1 MLEGNL
7 KMDKP
12 TNLAFSDEATFAF
25 FRGEILIPFVTI
37 ASGFIAAL
45 VTSEGPL
52 TDFVLPG
59 AALSAA
65 WLGWVGIFVL
75 IAWGHRIREKHLIN
89 RMFAGEIWECLQFP
103 SSAWQAL
110 VEAHCNLI
118 SPKDE
123 GLKAYIGAVYSSI
136 VGIIIAI
143 ILIAVGMFAVEESE
157 IKTMFWIIAGVVFL
171 LFLGAGLFQPMVARY
186 KADRYRRKALRIAE
200 PRVWFASN
208 GIYHEALG
216 HTSLKDLEKVTDQT
230 RSRKAIQF
238 TLVVSTDSSDDLVE
252 IRFPVPSGCEE
263 RAGRLVR
270 RYRQERLHTGS
281 S

>member
-1 MLEGNL
+1 
-7 KMDKP
+7 MDKP
-12 TNLAFSDEATFAF
+12 TNLAFSDEATFTF
-25 FRGEILIPFVTI
+25 FRAEILIPFVTI
-37 ASGFIAAL
+37 ISGFVAAL
-45 VTSEGPL
+45 VTSKGPL
-52 TDFVLPG
+52 AELALPC
-59 AALSAA
+59 AAMSVS
-65 WLGWVGIFVL
+65 WLGWVGVFVL
-75 IAWGHRIREKHLIN
+75 IAWGHRFSEKRSIN
-89 RMFAGEIWECLQFP
+89 RMFAGEIWECWQFS

-118 SPKDE
+118 SPKEE
-123 GLKAYIGAVYSSI
+123 GLKVYIGAVYSSI

-208 GIYHEALG
+208 GVYHEALG
-216 HTSLKDLEKVTDQT
+216 HTSLKDLNKITDHT

-238 TLVVSTDSSDDLVE
+238 TLVVSTDSSDDLVA
-252 IRFPVPSGCEE
+252 IRFPVPSGCED

-270 RYRQERLHTGS
+270 RYRTERLIIVS
-281 S
+281 AS